1 MVYSLLLHWNL
12 IKLTNIVISL
22 LERWQLT
29 ADSSFIAHAQGVES
43 AQHFLCLSL
52 FGVPTF
58 CLLFC
63 IYPCMIINYYYM
75 CVCRVH
81 VKTVHE
87 GRSFPCH
94 LCDHVASYK
103 NNLKRHIL
111 SIHTV
116 WSEPEIVYSVLVDTV
131 LVDTVLVYTV
141 LVCTQLLF
149 LYTHVFIHER
159 VGAYVNQLIFLL
171 V

>member
-1 MVYSLLLHWNL
+1 MVYSLLLHWNF

-29 ADSSFIAHAQGVES
+29 AVLLRMRREWKARNIFSVSHSLECRPFAFSSVFILVW
-43 AQHFLCLSL
+43 
-52 FGVPTF
+52 
-58 CLLFC
+58 LL
-63 IYPCMIINYYYM
+63 IIII
-75 CVCRVH
+75 CVCALSRVH